1 MVLESLIGVKQA
13 ENSPWYVFML
23 GFLYASVATFL
34 SLWIFR
40 SEASLILV
48 FLIVFASLPL
58 IYKTLKFEAYK
69 DLKLKSTDNLPGSHF
84 RALRAFMYLFLGSV
98 LAMSIWYVFL
108 PSEIIYDL
116 FASQIS
122 TIQAVNSGATTGSV
136 TAWNFLSVIIVNNL
150 KVLTFCILFSF
161 FFGAGAIFIL
171 TWNASVISAAIGNFI
186 RTNMAQYAESF
197 GLIKVAGYFH
207 IFSMGLLRYMMHGVF
222 EILGYF
228 IGGLAGGLI
237 SVAMLHREF
246 EGDQFKKIMKDSID
260 LIILAVLVIIVA
272 GLVEVFVTPLF
283 F

>member
-1 MVLESLIGVKQA
+1 M
-13 ENSPWYVFML
+13 
-23 GFLYASVATFL
+23 
-34 SLWIFR
+34 
-40 SEASLILV
+40 
-48 FLIVFASLPL
+48 
-58 IYKTLKFEAYK
+58 
-69 DLKLKSTDNLPGSHF
+69 
-84 RALRAFMYLFLGSV
+84 
-98 LAMSIWYVFL
+98 FL

-136 TAWNFLSVIIVNNL
+136 TAWNFLSVIVVNNL

-186 RTNMAQYAESF
+186 RTNMSQYAESF

-246 EGDQFKKIMKDSID
+246 EGEQFKKIMKDSID
-260 LIILAVLVIIVA
+260 LIILAVLVILVA